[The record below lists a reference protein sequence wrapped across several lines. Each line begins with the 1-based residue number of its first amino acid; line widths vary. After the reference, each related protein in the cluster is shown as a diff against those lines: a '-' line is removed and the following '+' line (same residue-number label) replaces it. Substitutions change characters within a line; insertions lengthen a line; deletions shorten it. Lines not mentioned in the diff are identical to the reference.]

1 MVIKQVA
8 NLFAVALAIPL
19 LLISSCKEREEQF
32 IPDNEALVPH
42 RISTIRVENYVNR
55 VYIDL
60 IGRSPVPDELQAGV
74 ELLRSDDLSFEVRSE
89 LIRYLQEDTTFR
101 DGDISYKDK
110 YYQRLYDII
119 KSRMVEGAADVE
131 FARYVGLANNA
142 IFRGR
147 LVGDSIQVFAGILQK
162 ERNQRVIDSRVQFME
177 GEIDINEVFARMLD
191 NNVYDVINMNTFNFV
206 NASYDDLFYRF
217 PTQKEFGIAYS
228 IIQNNEVGNLFG
240 GFASNKR
247 EYCLLLCNSAE
258 FYEGLINW
266 AYLSLMGREPS
277 TQEMFNLYEDL
288 VRTGRFPDLQHSI
301 MVTDEYADFF

>member
-1 MVIKQVA
+1 MRFKQVA
-8 NLFAVALAIPL
+8 NIFLQAFEIPV

-32 IPDNEALVPH
+32 ISDNEALVPH

-55 VYIDL
+55 VFIDL
-60 IGRSPVPDELQAGV
+60 IGRSPIPEELQAGV
-74 ELLRSDDLSFEVRSE
+74 DLLRSDDLSFDVRSQ
-89 LIRYLQEDTTFR
+89 LVRNLQEDTTFR
-101 DGDISYKDK
+101 EGDISYKDK
-110 YYQRLYDII
+110 YYQRIYDII

-131 FARYVGLANNA
+131 FSRYVGLANNA

-147 LVGDSIQVFAGILQK
+147 LVGDSIQVFAGLLQK
-162 ERNQRVIDSRVQFME
+162 QRNQRVIDSRTQFMN

-206 NASYDDLFYRF
+206 NASFDDLFYRF
-217 PTQKEFGIAYS
+217 PTQKEFDIAYR
-228 IIQNNEVGNLFG
+228 IIQNNEVGALFG

-247 EYCLLLCNSAE
+247 EYSLLLCNSAE

-266 AYLSLMGREPS
+266 AYLSLMGREPT
-277 TQEMFNLYEDL
+277 TQEMFNQYDDL
-288 VRTGRFPDLQHSI
+288 RQSGNFPDLQHAI